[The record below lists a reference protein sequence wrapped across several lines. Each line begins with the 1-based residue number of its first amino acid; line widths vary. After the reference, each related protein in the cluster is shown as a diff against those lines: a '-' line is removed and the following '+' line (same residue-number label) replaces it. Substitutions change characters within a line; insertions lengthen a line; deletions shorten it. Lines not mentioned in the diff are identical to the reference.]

1 MAKEVKETMKIKN
14 VRAVAKYVRVTPQK
28 ARQVVD
34 LIRGKRVDEA
44 INMLKFCPKAVAEK
58 ITKVVNS
65 AKANAEINLGLGGS
79 LYVSEAY
86 VDEGPTLK
94 RFRPR
99 AMGRASRINKRTSH
113 ITIVVTEQGEE
124 VKRGS
129 KS

>member
-1 MAKEVKETMKIKN
+1 MESKD
-14 VRAVAKYVRVTPQK
+14 VRAVAKYIRVTPQK

-34 LIRGKRVDEA
+34 LIRGKQVDEA
-44 INMLKFCPKAVAEK
+44 INILKFCPRGAAKKVA
-58 ITKVVNS
+58 KVVNS
-65 AKANAEINLGLGGS
+65 AKANAEINLNLKGT
-79 LYVSEAY
+79 LYVSKAY

-113 ITIVVTEQGEE
+113 ITVVVSEQEEE